1 MLSVS
6 VIKVRGDYLRISR
19 ATPRQAEMSPPQ
31 GPPASRPVGGL
42 STLRVFV
49 ATASKRLHRVVSRLK
64 MLTHLRPLSPLISS
78 NQGEEVCEGAKC
90 SAFHRHQVSNDN
102 SRGEGQCC
110 AWSLARRAAKLR
122 VGIGCDSLCPDKQA
136 TKSQEPSLQGR
147 V

>member
-78 NQGEEVCEGAKC
+78 NQGEEVCKGAKC
-90 SAFHRHQVSNDN
+90 SAFHRHQVAIDN
-102 SRGEGQCC
+102 SREEGQCC
-110 AWSLARRAAKLR
+110 AWSLAERAAELR
-122 VGIGCDSLCPDKQA
+122 VGPAPYIGSPAELASPCPA
-136 TKSQEPSLQGR
+136 PFLQGR